1 MLKSAGIDR
10 YINGQLQ
17 YYMLRAIRI
26 YEYGTVERKEGE
38 DMRVCVCVCECV
50 CAHTHAHAQT
60 CVLFFP
66 ITGISFKKLH
76 ESAAKQS
83 SEYASGSVT
92 QG

>member
-1 MLKSAGIDR
+1 M
-10 YINGQLQ
+10 N
-17 YYMLRAIRI
+17 
-26 YEYGTVERKEGE
+26 TVLWNAKKGKIC
-38 DMRVCVCVCECV
+38 VCVCVCECV